1 MVGYFVAQA
10 ADTKII
16 VTAYDNLRG
25 RSFLSEDHQRRVD
38 GDAREPSSDVGS
50 ALEVPYVNKC
60 SQQCVLHCVFGNP
73 EGFSLCDEPDEKVAL
88 YIVQKAWRSSLRS
101 T

>member
-16 VTAYDNLRG
+16 VTAYGNPRG
-25 RSFLSEDHQRRVD
+25 RSFPSKGHQSRVD
-38 GDAREPSSDVGS
+38 GDACEPSSDVGS

-60 SQQCVLHCVFGNP
+60 SQQCVLHCVFGILTGSRYAMSHAKKLLSILFRKP
-73 EGFSLCDEPDEKVAL
+73 GEVHFV
-88 YIVQKAWRSSLRS
+88 
-101 T
+101 